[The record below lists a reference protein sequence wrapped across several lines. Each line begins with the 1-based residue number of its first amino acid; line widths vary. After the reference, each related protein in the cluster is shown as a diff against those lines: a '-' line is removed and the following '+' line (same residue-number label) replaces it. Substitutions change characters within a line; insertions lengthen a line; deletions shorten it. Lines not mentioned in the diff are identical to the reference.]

1 MSQLFSIVK
10 ANITARQAAD
20 AYGLKVGKNNM
31 ACCPFHQDR
40 LPSMKVDHRYY
51 CFGCGVTG
59 DAIDLA
65 GKLLDL
71 TPKDAA
77 LRLANDFG
85 LSISENRKSVLNRI
99 KTVNSDTVPELEPKE
114 WIQRAVRI
122 LLQYRGLLKVWESQ
136 YAPKN
141 MDEEWHPLFCEALN
155 RKSYV
160 EYLLD
165 ELLQCSKAQFGEM
178 KNCCGKEVDRI
189 EKRLSEALS
198 TGEVQVGRRTKGR
211 CRSSHYRD

>member
-10 ANITARQAAD
+10 ANVNARQAAD
-20 AYGLKVGKNNM
+20 AYGLKVGRNGM
-31 ACCPFHQDR
+31 ACCPFHRDKS
-40 LPSMKVDHRYY
+40 PSMKVDRRYY

-59 DAIDLA
+59 DAIDLTA
-65 GKLLDL
+65 KLLNL

-114 WIQRAVRI
+114 WLQNAVRI
-122 LLQYRGLLKVWESQ
+122 LLQYRDLLKVWETQ

-141 MDEEWHPLFCEALN
+141 MDDEWHPLFCEALN
-155 RKSYV
+155 QKNYI

-165 ELLQCSKAQFGEM
+165 ELLQCSKAQFMEM
-178 KNCCGKEVDRI
+178 KNCCRKEVDRI
-189 EKRLSEALS
+189 EKRLSEALT
-198 TGEVQVGRRTKGR
+198 TGEVQAGRGTKSR